1 MSIPQ
6 FNVAFAPKAAIPPKV
21 GFGALD
27 DLATPKA
34 EAMLSSLI
42 VAATK
47 HVLATRI
54 TVGIL
59 AARKPGPLRSSR
71 LHSDPA

>member
-1 MSIPQ
+1 M
-6 FNVAFAPKAAIPPKV
+6 NEHVAPKAAIPAKV

-27 DLATPKA
+27 DLVTPIA

-42 VAATK
+42 AATTK

-54 TVGIL
+54 AVDIL
-59 AARKPGPLRSSR
+59 AARKPGPLCSSH
-71 LHSDPA
+71 LHSDPV

>member
-1 MSIPQ
+1 M
-6 FNVAFAPKAAIPPKV
+6 NEHFAPKAAIPAKV

-27 DLATPKA
+27 DLVTPIA

-42 VAATK
+42 AATTK

-54 TVGIL
+54 AVDIL
-59 AARKPGPLRSSR
+59 AARKPGPLCSSH
-71 LHSDPA
+71 LHSDPV

>member
-1 MSIPQ
+1 MAALRHGRSFPQ
-6 FNVAFAPKAAIPPKV
+6 KV

-27 DLATPKA
+27 DLVTPIA

-42 VAATK
+42 AATTK

-54 TVGIL
+54 AVDIL
-59 AARKPGPLRSSR
+59 AARKPGPLCSSH
-71 LHSDPA
+71 LHSDPV

>member
-1 MSIPQ
+1 LNSP
-6 FNVAFAPKAAIPPKV
+6 PKAAIPPKV

-27 DLATPKA
+27 DLVTPKA
-34 EAMLSSLI
+34 EAMLISLI
-42 VAATK
+42 AATTK

-54 TVGIL
+54 AVGLL
-59 AARKPGPLRSSR
+59 AARKPGPLCSSH